1 MEASAVPGL
10 REREVASGIETVLP
24 LLPDQDQT
32 GSAVYSPSGM
42 KLAYAYARGGMD
54 DVDGYIAVRL
64 NPGDNPSSVTST
76 MDGYFQ
82 KILWVDEDRLV
93 VQGSQ
98 ADVLRTYLLTLD
110 GVLTPIADGELI
122 GLMQP

>member
-1 MEASAVPGL
+1 
-10 REREVASGIETVLP
+10 
-24 LLPDQDQT
+24 
-32 GSAVYSPSGM
+32 
-42 KLAYAYARGGMD
+42 MD

-64 NPGDNPSSVTST
+64 NPGDNPITITSIV
-76 MDGYFQ
+76 DGYFQ

-93 VQGSQ
+93 VQGSE
-98 ADVLRTYLLTLD
+98 ADALRTYLLTLD